1 MLHPARISSRSIML
15 HILQPYVVLWF
26 CRVCQTQ
33 LRLML
38 PKIQLSALCSR
49 DHVHGAARRS
59 ALRRCADMYVCV
71 WRHFCEKVWL
81 AEVHVRRCRSKLS
94 PPSLFCS
101 VCASE
106 PEPAMGKHVLPNNSE
121 RHLAFFQLQTALL
134 ALGYQ

>member
-49 DHVHGAARRS
+49 DHVHGAARRRS

-71 WRHFCEKVWL
+71 AALLRKSMVGRS
-81 AEVHVRRCRSKLS
+81 ARSKM
-94 PPSLFCS
+94 PQQIIAT
-101 VCASE
+101 VII
-106 PEPAMGKHVLPNNSE
+106 
-121 RHLAFFQLQTALL
+121 LQCLCIGARTSN
-134 ALGYQ
+134 G

>member
-71 WRHFCEKVWL
+71 CGGTFAKKYGWPKCTFEDAAANYRHRHYSAVF
-81 AEVHVRRCRSKLS
+81 VHRSQNQQWVS
-94 PPSLFCS
+94 MSYPT
-101 VCASE
+101 
-106 PEPAMGKHVLPNNSE
+106 
-121 RHLAFFQLQTALL
+121 TAN
-134 ALGYQ
+134 GI